1 MEKLN
6 YKKTKYSCYFT
17 YVAMASAFCLPPM
30 LFVTFHEMYNV
41 SYTLLGTLVLVN
53 FCTQLTIDL
62 IFSFFTKYFNI
73 HKTIK
78 LMPILTSIGLII
90 YALVPTFFPEKAY
103 FGLVT
108 GTVIFSVAAGLAE
121 VLISPVVAAIPS
133 ETPDKDMSIL
143 HSLYGWGVLS
153 VVIVSTVFLKAF
165 GRENWMYLTLMLA
178 ILPLIACFL
187 FCTSPMPEM
196 KITSE
201 NGKGEKQSRSVGML
215 LCILCIFFGSAAENS
230 LTNWISGYMENAL
243 NIPKSVGDILGMA
256 VFALLLS
263 LGRTLYGKYGKNI
276 SNVLLIGMVGATAC
290 YLVAGLSSNVILS
303 FLACIF
309 TGICTSMLWP
319 GTLILMEEK
328 MPNPGVAA
336 YALMAAGGDFGASI
350 APQLI
355 GVVVDKVSESNFAS
369 ELSGTLS
376 MTTEQIGMKAG
387 MLIASV
393 FPFIG
398 IFLLMFIRR
407 YFKKIKNQN

>member
-108 GTVIFSVAAGLAE
+108 GTVIFSIAAGLAE

-201 NGKGEKQSRSVGML
+201 NGKSEKQSRSVGML

-230 LTNWISGYMENAL
+230 MTNWISGYMENAL

-276 SNVLLIGMVGATAC
+276 SNVLLLGMVGATAC